1 VGGATAS
8 VGDPTGRTSSRI
20 QQSDS
25 ARNANTKAIRAQLS
39 GLEGTVSRLARQHLA
54 QTIAVEP
61 GAWKLEDNDR
71 WLQKTS
77 IMEVLST
84 IGNGLRLGP
93 LLGRDT

>member
-1 VGGATAS
+1 MGGATAS
-8 VGDPTGRTSSRI
+8 VGDPTGRTSSRP

-25 ARNANTKAIRAQLS
+25 TRHANTKAIRAQLS
-39 GLEGTVSRLARQHLA
+39 GLESNVSQLARRHSSTPLPSEA
-54 QTIAVEP
+54 GSWRIEN
-61 GAWKLEDNDR
+61 NDK
-71 WLQKTS
+71 WLKETS